1 MQGASIDIQELKT
14 FDKSSLSKTHHL
26 LYEILNS
33 NKFKQC
39 YTPHY
44 LNSFYKLLIT
54 EFENQVDLYREGHS
68 IAIFKS
74 SKSPCEVGILPIFT
88 DKKNEAQWK

>member
-1 MQGASIDIQELKT
+1 MQGASITQLKT
-14 FDKSSLSKTHHL
+14 FDKSSLSEIHHL
-26 LYEILNS
+26 LYEIGNS
-33 NKFKQC
+33 KRFKQC

-44 LNSFYKLLIT
+44 LNSFYILLIT
-54 EFENQVDLYREGHS
+54 EFGNQVDLYRERDS

-88 DKKNEAQWK
+88 DKKNEAQ